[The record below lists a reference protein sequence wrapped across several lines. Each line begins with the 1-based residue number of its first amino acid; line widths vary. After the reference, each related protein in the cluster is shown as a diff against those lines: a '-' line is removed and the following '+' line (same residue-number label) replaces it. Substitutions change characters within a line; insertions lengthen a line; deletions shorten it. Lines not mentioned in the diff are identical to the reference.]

1 MDDIV
6 RGVLGA
12 SAVRLAREDEFAT
25 LYPDA
30 EPGAMPPLG
39 PLYGQRVIVDEQL
52 TMNAD
57 IVFDAGTHSD
67 AIRMSYPDFE
77 RLVGPIVG
85 DFAR

>member
-1 MDDIV
+1 
-6 RGVLGA
+6 
-12 SAVRLAREDEFAT
+12 
-25 LYPDA
+25 
-30 EPGAMPPLG
+30 MPPLG

-77 RLVGPIVG
+77 RLVRPIVG